1 MTGAVRSTP
10 RVEVE
15 AEGAGAYPETITER
29 REDT

>member
-1 MTGAVRSTP
+1 MTGAARSTP

-15 AEGAGAYPETITER
+15 AERAHHETITER